1 MLPVPGRRPDQQDE
15 TRMIALSVNL
25 NKVATLRNTRPH
37 DAPSVLRAARTVLE
51 AGAAGVTVHPRPD
64 ARHIR
69 ERDVIDL
76 AALLQEPAWAGR
88 EFNVEGY
95 PDDRF
100 LELIRRVRPD
110 QVTLVPDAPEQS
122 TSDHGWDLPKDSA
135 FLGPIVAGL
144 KQLDCRVSLFA
155 DPLPAV
161 IEGAKAV
168 GADRVELY
176 TGPYHDAF
184 DGPDRD
190 RVLATFVAAAE
201 QTRALGLGLNA
212 GHDLTLDN
220 LPTLA
225 RAIPWIDEV
234 SIGHHLIGDA
244 LWLGLAEAV
253 KAYKACLGAR

>member
-1 MLPVPGRRPDQQDE
+1 M
-15 TRMIALSVNL
+15 TALSVNL

-37 DAPSVLRAARTVLE
+37 DAPSVLKAAGIVLA
-51 AGAAGVTVHPRPD
+51 AGAAGITVHPRPD

-69 ERDVIDL
+69 ESDVFDL
-76 AALLQEPAWAGR
+76 AALIRQPQWAGR
-88 EFNVEGY
+88 EYNIEGY
-95 PDDRF
+95 PDERF
-100 LELIRRVRPD
+100 LDLIARVRPD

-122 TSDHGWDLPKDSA
+122 TSDHGWDLPADA
-135 FLGPIVAGL
+135 DLLAPIVRRL
-144 KQLDCRVSLFA
+144 KALGCRVSLFA
-155 DPLPAV
+155 DPLAAV

-184 DGPDRD
+184 GGPDQAK
-190 RVLATFVAAAE
+190 VLAVFVAAAE
-201 QTRALGLGLNA
+201 QAQAIGIGLNA

-220 LPTLA
+220 LPTLI

-244 LWLGLAEAV
+244 LWMGLDAAV
-253 KAYKACLGAR
+253 KAYTACLTID

>member
-1 MLPVPGRRPDQQDE
+1 M
-15 TRMIALSVNL
+15 TALSVNL
-25 NKVATLRNTRPH
+25 NKVATLRNTRHH
-37 DAPSVLRAARTVLE
+37 DAPSVMKAARIVLE

-69 ERDVIDL
+69 ERDVFDL
-76 AALLQEPAWAGR
+76 AELLRAPEWAGR

-100 LELIRRVRPD
+100 LELIERVRPD

-122 TSDHGWDLPKDSA
+122 TSDHGWDLPADA
-135 FLGPIVAGL
+135 AVLTPIVARVQKLG
-144 KQLDCRVSLFA
+144 CRVSLFA
-155 DPLPAV
+155 DPDVSV

-176 TGPYHDAF
+176 TGTYHDAF
-184 DGPDRD
+184 GGPQQDE
-190 RVLATFVAAAE
+190 VLAVFVVAA
-201 QTRALGLGLNA
+201 QRARDLGLGLNA

-220 LPTLA
+220 LPTLS

-244 LWLGLAEAV
+244 LWMGIAASV
-253 KAYKACLGAR
+253 KAYQKCLEAGQSQSAPLKAATR

>member
-1 MLPVPGRRPDQQDE
+1 M
-15 TRMIALSVNL
+15 TALSVNL

-37 DAPSVLRAARTVLE
+37 AEPSVLRAARTVLE

-69 ERDVIDL
+69 ERDVLDL
-76 AALLQEPAWAGR
+76 AELLREPAWADR

-100 LELIRRVRPD
+100 LALIDRVRPD

-122 TSDHGWDLPKDSA
+122 TSDHGWDLPRDA
-135 FLGPIVAGL
+135 DMLGPIVARL
-144 KQLDCRVSLFA
+144 KAQGCRVSLFA
-155 DPLPAV
+155 DPIAAV
-161 IEGAKAV
+161 IEGAQAV

-184 DGPDRD
+184 GKPEQDA
-190 RVLATFVAAAE
+190 VLATLVAAGGQAK
-201 QTRALGLGLNA
+201 QLGLGLNA
-212 GHDLTLDN
+212 GHDLTLVN
-220 LPTLA
+220 LPTLI
-225 RAIPWIDEV
+225 RASPWIDEV

-244 LWLGLAEAV
+244 LWMGLAAAV
-253 KAYKACLGAR
+253 KAYQACLVVD

>member
-1 MLPVPGRRPDQQDE
+1 M
-15 TRMIALSVNL
+15 TALSVNL

-37 DAPSVLRAARTVLE
+37 DAPSVLKAARIALE
-51 AGAAGVTVHPRPD
+51 AGAAGITVHPRPD

-69 ERDVIDL
+69 ERDVYDL
-76 AALLQEPAWAGR
+76 AELVKRPEWAGR
-88 EFNVEGY
+88 EYNIEGY

-100 LELIRRVRPD
+100 LDLIARVRPD

-122 TSDHGWDLPKDSA
+122 TSDHGWDLPADSA
-135 FLGPIVAGL
+135 FLAPIVERLRALG
-144 KQLDCRVSLFA
+144 CRVSLFA
-155 DPLPAV
+155 DPAASV

-168 GADRVELY
+168 RADRIELY

-184 DGPDRD
+184 GQPDQD
-190 RVLATFVAAAE
+190 RVLTTFVAAAG
-201 QTRALGLGLNA
+201 QAQQLGLGLNA

-220 LPTLA
+220 LPTLI

-244 LWLGLAEAV
+244 LWMGLGEAV
-253 KAYKACLGAR
+253 KAYTACLAVE

>member
-1 MLPVPGRRPDQQDE
+1 M
-15 TRMIALSVNL
+15 TALSVNL

-37 DAPSVLRAARTVLE
+37 TEPSVLRAARTVLD

-69 ERDVIDL
+69 EQDVLDL
-76 AALLQEPAWAGR
+76 AELMKEPAWAGR
-88 EFNVEGY
+88 EFNIEGY

-100 LELIRRVRPD
+100 LALIERVRPD

-122 TSDHGWDLPKDSA
+122 TSDHGWDLPGESE
-135 FLGPIVAGL
+135 FVGPIVARLRALG
-144 KQLDCRVSLFA
+144 CRVSLFA
-155 DPLPAV
+155 DPSAAV
-161 IEGAKAV
+161 IAGARAV

-176 TGPYHDAF
+176 TGPYHEAF
-184 DGPDRD
+184 GSPGQAA
-190 RVLATFVAAAE
+190 VLTTFVAAAG
-201 QTRALGLGLNA
+201 QARQLGLGLNA

-220 LPTLA
+220 LPTLS

-244 LWLGLAEAV
+244 LFMGLAAAV
-253 KAYKACLGAR
+253 KAYKGCLSGD

>member
-1 MLPVPGRRPDQQDE
+1 
-15 TRMIALSVNL
+15 MIALSVNL

-37 DAPSVLRAARTVLE
+37 DAPSVLKAARIALG
-51 AGAAGVTVHPRPD
+51 AGAAGITVHPRPD

-69 ERDVIDL
+69 EQDVLDL
-76 AALLQEPAWAGR
+76 AELLREPAWAGR
-88 EFNVEGY
+88 EYNIEGY

-100 LELIRRVRPD
+100 LELIERVRPD

-122 TSDHGWDLPKDSA
+122 TSDHGWDLPADSG
-135 FLGPIVAGL
+135 FLTPIVARL
-144 KQLDCRVSLFA
+144 KATGCRVSLFA
-155 DPLPAV
+155 DPVGAV
-161 IEGAKAV
+161 IEGASAV

-184 DGPDRD
+184 GGASQAE
-190 RVLATFVAAAE
+190 VLAGFVTASE
-201 QTRALGLGLNA
+201 RARSFGLGLNA

-220 LPTLA
+220 LPTLS

-244 LWLGLAEAV
+244 LWMGLGAAV
-253 KAYKACLGAR
+253 KAYRDCLAVD

>member
-1 MLPVPGRRPDQQDE
+1 M
-15 TRMIALSVNL
+15 TALSVNL

-37 DAPSVLRAARTVLE
+37 SEPSVLKAARIVLE

-69 ERDVIDL
+69 EQDVLDL
-76 AALLQEPAWAGR
+76 ADLMKEPIWADR
-88 EFNVEGY
+88 EFNIEGY

-100 LELIRRVRPD
+100 LALIERVRPH

-122 TSDHGWDLPKDSA
+122 TSDHGWDLPADA
-135 FLGPIVAGL
+135 EMLRPIVARL
-144 KQLDCRVSLFA
+144 KDLGCRVSLFA
-155 DPLPAV
+155 DPVAAV
-161 IEGAKAV
+161 IAGARDV
-168 GADRVELY
+168 GADRIELY

-184 DGPDRD
+184 GEPNQDT
-190 RVLATFVAAAE
+190 VLTTFVAAAG
-201 QTRALGLGLNA
+201 QAKQLGLGLNA

-220 LPTLA
+220 LPTLS

-244 LWLGLAEAV
+244 LWMGLAAAV
-253 KAYKACLGAR
+253 RAYQACLVTD

>member
-1 MLPVPGRRPDQQDE
+1 M
-15 TRMIALSVNL
+15 TALSVNL

-37 DAPSVLRAARTVLE
+37 AEPSVLRAARVVLE

-69 ERDVIDL
+69 EQDVLDL
-76 AALLQEPAWAGR
+76 AQLMREPAWAGR
-88 EFNVEGY
+88 EFNIEGY

-100 LELIRRVRPD
+100 LSLIERVRPD

-122 TSDHGWDLPKDSA
+122 TSDHGWDLPADSE
-135 FLGPIVAGL
+135 FLGPIVARLRKLG
-144 KQLDCRVSLFA
+144 CRVSLFA
-155 DPLPAV
+155 DPDAAV
-161 IEGAKAV
+161 VEGARAV
-168 GADRVELY
+168 DADRNELY
-176 TGPYHDAF
+176 TGPYHDSF
-184 DGPDRD
+184 GRPEHDK
-190 RVLATFVAAAE
+190 VLTGLVAAAG
-201 QTRALGLGLNA
+201 QAQQLGLGVNA

-244 LWLGLAEAV
+244 LFMGLSAAV
-253 KAYKACLGAR
+253 KAYQACLSGT

>member
-1 MLPVPGRRPDQQDE
+1 M
-15 TRMIALSVNL
+15 TALSVNI
-25 NKVATLRNTRPH
+25 NKVATLRNTRHH
-37 DAPSVLRAARTVLE
+37 DAPSVLKAARIVLE

-69 ERDVIDL
+69 ESDVFEL
-76 AALLQEPAWAGR
+76 SALLREPAWAGR

-95 PDDRF
+95 PDERF
-100 LELIRRVRPD
+100 LALIERVRPD
-110 QVTLVPDAPEQS
+110 QVTLVPDAPDQS
-122 TSDHGWDLPKDSA
+122 TSDHGWDLPADA
-135 FLGPIVAGL
+135 AVLAPIVARL
-144 KQLDCRVSLFA
+144 KNMGCRVSLFDDTVA
-155 DPLPAV
+155 SVMD
-161 IEGAKAV
+161 GAKAV

-184 DGPDRD
+184 GGPQQAA
-190 RVLATFVAAAE
+190 VIAVFVAAAE
-201 QTRALGLGLNA
+201 RARDLGLGLNA

-244 LWLGLAEAV
+244 LWMGLGAAV
-253 KAYKACLGAR
+253 AAYKACLEVG

>member
-1 MLPVPGRRPDQQDE
+1 M
-15 TRMIALSVNL
+15 TALSVNL
-25 NKVATLRNTRPH
+25 NKVATLRNTRHH
-37 DAPSVLRAARTVLE
+37 DAPSVLKAARIVLE

-69 ERDVIDL
+69 ERDVFDL
-76 AALLQEPAWAGR
+76 SALLKEPAWAGR

-100 LELIRRVRPD
+100 LELIERVRPD

-122 TSDHGWDLPKDSA
+122 TSDHGWDLPADA
-135 FLGPIVAGL
+135 AMLTPIVARL
-144 KQLDCRVSLFA
+144 KKMGCRVSLFA
-155 DPLPAV
+155 DPVASV

-184 DGPDRD
+184 GGPKQSE
-190 RVLATFVAAAE
+190 VIAVFVAAS
-201 QTRALGLGLNA
+201 QRARDIGLGLNA

-244 LWLGLAEAV
+244 LWMGLGAAV
-253 KAYKACLGAR
+253 TAYKACLDVR

>member
-1 MLPVPGRRPDQQDE
+1 M
-15 TRMIALSVNL
+15 TALSVNL

-37 DAPSVLRAARTVLE
+37 AEPSVLKAARIVLE

-69 ERDVIDL
+69 EQDVLDL
-76 AALLQEPAWAGR
+76 AELLKEPAWADR
-88 EFNVEGY
+88 EYNIEGY
-95 PDDRF
+95 PDERF
-100 LELIRRVRPD
+100 LALIERVRPD

-122 TSDHGWDLPKDSA
+122 TSDHGWDLPGDA
-135 FLGPIVAGL
+135 EFLQPIVTRL
-144 KQLDCRVSLFA
+144 KDLGCRVSLFA
-155 DPLPAV
+155 DPVADV
-161 IEGAKAV
+161 IAGAKAV

-184 DGPDRD
+184 GKPVQGS
-190 RVLATFVAAAE
+190 VLDTFVAAAG
-201 QTRALGLGLNA
+201 QAKQLGLGLNA

-220 LPTLA
+220 LPTLS

-244 LWLGLAEAV
+244 LWMGLAAAV
-253 KAYKACLGAR
+253 KAYQACLVGD

>member
-1 MLPVPGRRPDQQDE
+1 M
-15 TRMIALSVNL
+15 TALSVNL

-37 DAPSVLRAARTVLE
+37 PEPSVLKAARIVLE

-69 ERDVIDL
+69 EQDVLDL
-76 AALLQEPAWAGR
+76 AELMKEPAWTGR
-88 EFNVEGY
+88 EFNIEGY

-100 LELIRRVRPD
+100 MALIDRVRPD

-122 TSDHGWDLPKDSA
+122 TSDHGWDLPRDSD
-135 FLGPIVAGL
+135 FLGPIVAQLKGL
-144 KQLDCRVSLFA
+144 GCRISLFA
-155 DPLPAV
+155 DPDAAV
-161 IEGAKAV
+161 IEGARAV

-184 DGPDRD
+184 GKPGQDT
-190 RVLATFVAAAE
+190 VLTTLVAAAG
-201 QTRALGLGLNA
+201 QAKQLGLGLNA

-220 LPTLA
+220 LPTLS

-244 LWLGLAEAV
+244 LWMGLAAAV
-253 KAYKACLGAR
+253 KAYQACLAGD

>member
-1 MLPVPGRRPDQQDE
+1 M
-15 TRMIALSVNL
+15 TALSVNL

-37 DAPSVLRAARTVLE
+37 AEPSVLKAAAIVLG

-69 ERDVIDL
+69 EQDVLDL
-76 AALLQEPAWAGR
+76 ADLLKDPAWTGR
-88 EFNVEGY
+88 EFNIEGY

-100 LELIRRVRPD
+100 LALVERVRPD

-122 TSDHGWDLPKDSA
+122 TSDHGWDLPADADLLRPVVARLKA
-135 FLGPIVAGL
+135 LG
-144 KQLDCRVSLFA
+144 CRVSLFA
-155 DPLPAV
+155 DPVASV
-161 IEGAKAV
+161 IEGARAV

-176 TGPYHDAF
+176 TGPYHEAF
-184 DGPDRD
+184 GGPRQDE
-190 RVLATFVAAAE
+190 VLAVFVAAAE
-201 QTRALGLGLNA
+201 RVRALGLGLNA

-220 LPTLA
+220 LPTLS

-244 LWLGLAEAV
+244 LWMGLGEAV
-253 KAYKACLGAR
+253 KAYQACLAGD

>member
-1 MLPVPGRRPDQQDE
+1 M
-15 TRMIALSVNL
+15 TALSVNL

-37 DAPSVLRAARTVLE
+37 AEPSVLRAARIVLE

-69 ERDVIDL
+69 EQDVLDL
-76 AALLQEPAWAGR
+76 AELLKEPAWADR
-88 EFNVEGY
+88 EYNIEGY
-95 PDDRF
+95 PDERF
-100 LELIRRVRPD
+100 LALIERVRPD

-122 TSDHGWDLPKDSA
+122 TSDHGWDLPGDA
-135 FLGPIVAGL
+135 DFLRPIVARLHELG
-144 KQLDCRVSLFA
+144 CRVSLFA
-155 DPLPAV
+155 DPVADV
-161 IEGAKAV
+161 IAGAKAV

-184 DGPDRD
+184 GKPAQGS
-190 RVLATFVAAAE
+190 VLNTFVAAAG
-201 QTRALGLGLNA
+201 QAKQLGLGLNA

-220 LPTLA
+220 LPTLS

-244 LWLGLAEAV
+244 LWMGLAAAV
-253 KAYKACLGAR
+253 KAYQACMAGD